1 MANPHQASRTHP
13 KDTID
18 LSSWKQR
25 LRDLPDLRWDKVIA
39 IRDALRDQQ
48 YETETRVD
56 HLISLMANEVGVLCR
71 RENWPDN
78 SDPFDPPQDELD

>member
-1 MANPHQASRTHP
+1 MANPHQAPRTHP

-39 IRDALRDQQ
+39 IRDALRNQQ

-71 RENWPDN
+71 RENRADD
-78 SDPFDPPQDELD
+78 SDSFDPPQDELD